1 MISHKKYKGKK
12 GRLIGYDDKE
22 SIYLYEDEDKRN
34 SPFEGDDIFPS
45 IPNDYDFVLI
55 GGPSGSGK
63 TVWASKYIAA
73 YKKKY
78 KKRPI
83 YVISSI
89 NEDPALDKYNV
100 IRLNLEDCFGDP
112 DYEIDPESMK
122 DSLVLFDDVD
132 TLTSKKLRD
141 NVLTFRDFLLEQ
153 GRHFNIH
160 LINTVHILLNYKAT
174 RRLLNESTK
183 VVIFPKS
190 GTSYQI
196 KTFLQTY
203 CGFMKEQI
211 THFFKSDNKSR
222 WKMVSKTYPLY
233 VMSQH
238 EIYPV

>member
-1 MISHKKYKGKK
+1 MFSHKRKK
-12 GRLIGYDDKE
+12 GARLVAHDEKE
-22 SIYLYEDEDKRN
+22 PIYLYEDAEKRDLA
-34 SPFEGDDIFPS
+34 GDDLFPS
-45 IPNDYDFVLI
+45 IPKDYDFVLI

-63 TVWASKYIAA
+63 TVWASRYIKA

-78 KKRPI
+78 PKRCI

-89 NEDPALDKYNV
+89 NEDNALDRISGV
-100 IRLNLEDCFGDP
+100 IRLDLEECFGDD
-112 DYEIDPESMK
+112 DYEIEPESMQN
-122 DSLVLFDDVD
+122 SLVLFDDVD
-132 TLTSKKLRD
+132 TLTSKKMRD

-160 LINTVHILLNYKAT
+160 LVNTVHILLNYKAT

-183 VVIFPKS
+183 VIIFPKS
-190 GTSYQI
+190 GTAYQI

-211 THFFKSDNKSR
+211 TEFFKRDKKSR
-222 WKMVSKTYPLY
+222 WKMISKTYPIY

-238 EIYPV
+238 EVYSV

>member
-1 MISHKKYKGKK
+1 MFTHKRKK
-12 GRLIGYDDKE
+12 GSRLVGYDEKE
-22 SIYLYEDEDKRN
+22 PIYLYEDAEKRDLA
-34 SPFEGDDIFPS
+34 GDDLFPS
-45 IPNDYDFVLI
+45 IPKDYDFVLI

-63 TVWASKYIAA
+63 TVWASRYIKA

-78 KKRPI
+78 PKRCI

-89 NEDPALDKYNV
+89 NEDNALDRISGV
-100 IRLNLEDCFGDP
+100 IRLDLEECFGDD
-112 DYEIDPESMK
+112 DYEIEHESMQN
-122 DSLVLFDDVD
+122 SLVLFDDVD
-132 TLTSKKLRD
+132 TLTSKKMRD

-160 LINTVHILLNYKAT
+160 LVNTVHILLNYKAT

-183 VVIFPKS
+183 VIIFPKS
-190 GTSYQI
+190 GTAYQI

-211 THFFKSDNKSR
+211 TEFFKRDKKSR
-222 WKMVSKTYPLY
+222 WKMISKTYPIY

-238 EIYPV
+238 EVYSV